1 MFDSFLDSQLMQI
14 ESLQSIILAVAQA
27 RSVGTVLQM
36 IVQGLNDQPEV
47 ALARLWM
54 IAPGDICASCRMR
67 HECPDQTRCLH
78 LVASA
83 GKPLASEN
91 DWSRL
96 NGDFRRFPL
105 QVRKIGRIGATGES
119 VLLQELARESE
130 WIARPDWTR
139 REAIRSFA
147 GHPLT
152 FRGEILG
159 VLGLFSRAE
168 IDERQF
174 AWLRAFADHAAVAI
188 ANARAFEEIE
198 RLRAQLEMENRY
210 LREEVKTSFG
220 DIIGESATL
229 RQVLQQ
235 IEIVAPTE
243 ASVLILGETGTGK
256 ELLARAIHER
266 SLRRERPLIKVNCS
280 AVPRELFESEF
291 FGHVKGAFTGALKDR
306 LGRFQLAD
314 GGTLF
319 LDEIGEIPRELQSKL
334 LRILQEGQFE
344 RIGEDYT
351 RQVDVRILAATNRN
365 LQQEVEA
372 GRFRQDLY
380 YRLNVFPITVP
391 PLRERSED
399 IPMLAEHFIERTC
412 ARLNCSAARLTP
424 EQVEQLQRYHWPGN
438 IRELQNVI
446 ERAVILA
453 RGGVLQLEHALPSY
467 RLETGSAPVFQKA
480 SSAPPAIIREEI
492 WKGQERKNI
501 LAALEQAG
509 GKIYGKDGAAA
520 LLGIKPSTLA
530 YRLKVLEIHKPKK
543 QRHPVV
549 HKSAISETLTP

>member
-1 MFDSFLDSQLMQI
+1 MQI
-14 ESLQSIILAVAQA
+14 ETLQSIILAVAQA
-27 RSVGTVLQM
+27 RSVETVLQM
-36 IVQGLNDQPEV
+36 IVQGLNDQPGV
-47 ALARLWM
+47 ALARIWL

-83 GKPLASEN
+83 GNPLASES

-96 NGDFRRFPL
+96 DGDFRRFPL
-105 QVRKIGRIGATGES
+105 NVRKIGRIGATGES

-130 WIARPDWTR
+130 WIVRLDWAR
-139 REAIRSFA
+139 REGIRSFA
-147 GHPLT
+147 GHPLI
-152 FRGEILG
+152 FRQEILG
-159 VLGLFSRAE
+159 VVGLFSRAE

-188 ANARAFEEIE
+188 ANARAFEKIE

-210 LREEVKTSFG
+210 LREEVKTTFG
-220 DIIGESATL
+220 DIIGESAAL

-319 LDEIGEIPRELQSKL
+319 LDEVGEIPLELQSKL
-334 LRILQEGQFE
+334 LRVLQEGQFE
-344 RIGEDYT
+344 RIGEDRT
-351 RQVDVRILAATNRN
+351 RQVDVRIIAATNRH

-380 YRLNVFPITVP
+380 YRLSVFPITVP
-391 PLRERSED
+391 PLRERNED
-399 IPMLAEHFIERTC
+399 IPRLAKHFIERTC
-412 ARLNCSAARLTP
+412 ARLNCPAAHITP
-424 EQVEQLQRYHWPGN
+424 EQVQQLRRYHWPGN

-453 RGGVLQLEHALPSY
+453 RGGVLQLEHALPP
-467 RLETGSAPVFQKA
+467 RMLEAGSAPVFQKT
-480 SSAPPAIIREEI
+480 SSAPPAVIREEI
-492 WKGQERKNI
+492 WKEQERENI
-501 LAALEQAG
+501 LAALEQARW
-509 GKIYGKDGAAA
+509 KIYGKDGAAA

-530 YRLKVLEIHKPKK
+530 YRLKVLEIHK
-543 QRHPVV
+543 
-549 HKSAISETLTP
+549 

>member
-1 MFDSFLDSQLMQI
+1 
-14 ESLQSIILAVAQA
+14 
-27 RSVGTVLQM
+27 
-36 IVQGLNDQPEV
+36 
-47 ALARLWM
+47 
-54 IAPGDICASCRMR
+54 MR

-83 GKPLASEN
+83 GNPLAREN
-91 DWSRL
+91 NWSRL
-96 NGDFRRFPL
+96 DGDFRRFPL
-105 QVRKIGRIGATGES
+105 NVRKIGRIGAAGEP
-119 VLLQELARESE
+119 VLLQEISGESE
-130 WIARPDWTR
+130 WIVRPDWAR
-139 REAIRSFA
+139 REGIRSFA
-147 GHPLT
+147 GHPLI
-152 FRGEILG
+152 FRNDILG

-210 LREEVKTSFG
+210 LREEVKTTFG
-220 DIIGESATL
+220 DIIGESAAL

-243 ASVLILGETGTGK
+243 AGVLILGETGTGK

-266 SLRRERPLIKVNCS
+266 STRRERPLIKVNCG

-306 LGRFQLAD
+306 LGRFQMAD

-319 LDEIGEIPRELQSKL
+319 LDEIGEVPLELQSKL
-334 LRILQEGQFE
+334 LRVLQEGQFE
-344 RIGEDYT
+344 RVGEDRT
-351 RQVDVRILAATNRN
+351 RQVDVRIIAATNRN
-365 LQQEVEA
+365 LQQEAAA

-380 YRLNVFPITVP
+380 YRLSVFPITVP

-399 IPMLAEHFIERTC
+399 IPILAKHFIERTC
-412 ARLNCSAARLTP
+412 TRLNCPPVRITP
-424 EQVEQLQRYHWPGN
+424 EQIKQLQRYAWPGN

-453 RGGVLQLEHALPSY
+453 RGGVLQLEHALPPNV
-467 RLETGSAPVFQKA
+467 LGAGNAPALQKT
-480 SSAPPAIIREEI
+480 SSAPPAVIREEI
-492 WKGQERKNI
+492 WKEQERENI
-501 LAALEQAG
+501 LAALEQARW
-509 GKIYGKDGAAA
+509 KIYGKDGAAA
-520 LLGIKPSTLA
+520 LLGVKPSTLA
-530 YRLKVLEIHKPKK
+530 YRMKVLAIHKKDD
-543 QRHPVV
+543 RG
-549 HKSAISETLTP
+549 